1 MIKSLEDI
9 YIYETPDGGR
19 TVYRRHPNSTDRE
32 IIREDPERKYIE
44 QWNNWRDI
52 LRASRDNVTLRDAVE
67 KAELIYT
74 LIKNEDY

>member
-19 TVYRRHPNSTDRE
+19 TVYRRRPNSTDRE